1 MFFSLPQHVKLKN
14 EVIPSSHFEVK
25 LNAAYE
31 EGVSL
36 FSLEL
41 QFTIQATGGSKTPF
55 SFNHQSQLSALN
67 VQHDIEYVICN
78 RSGVFIFVPGMLE
91 NQHPSKEVKVIS
103 VI

>member
-25 LNAAYE
+25 LNAAYK

-41 QFTIQATGGSKTPF
+41 QFTIQATGGSKNTVLLY
-55 SFNHQSQLSALN
+55 SL
-67 VQHDIEYVICN
+67 
-78 RSGVFIFVPGMLE
+78 
-91 NQHPSKEVKVIS
+91 IS
-103 VI
+103 VKCFECTA